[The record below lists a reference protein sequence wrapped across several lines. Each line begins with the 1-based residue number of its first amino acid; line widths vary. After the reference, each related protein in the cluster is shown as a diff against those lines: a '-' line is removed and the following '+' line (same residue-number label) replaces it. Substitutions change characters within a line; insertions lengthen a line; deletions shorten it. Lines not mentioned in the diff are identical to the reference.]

1 MENCEKIECAECQEI
16 KAFTAYTATELANGY
31 FAACKEC
38 APDRDSVQTL
48 KWSPIYKSD
57 DVLLEHN
64 NFVAKV
70 NNSRHRYACVD
81 MNHPVKHGLH
91 CWRWLIKRHR
101 SWLLIGISES
111 KKMRDG
117 SYNEPSVYGVASSGS
132 SYKNGASAGGLNA
145 GHLYNKP
152 ELLVDVKLD

>member
-1 MENCEKIECAECQEI
+1 M
-16 KAFTAYTATELANGY
+16 G
-31 FAACKEC
+31 
-38 APDRDSVQTL
+38 
-48 KWSPIYKSD
+48 
-57 DVLLEHN
+57 LEHN
-64 NFVAKV
+64 GFVAIV

-101 SWLLIGISES
+101 SWLLIGISEA

-152 ELLVDVKLD
+152 ELMVDVKLDLKKGEMHYMIVGDAEKKLVKMTGVPKSEKGYVPHMNIYYEGMNVQVKKIP